1 MAYIQEIHMNVRV
14 GKMGKQLSCFLLAFA
29 LLASASFLLADD
41 LKDAGADTGGMHPHY
56 NLPFGNT
63 LFSPSQAKSD
73 SSGFINASEFPT
85 ADYCAKCHE
94 EAHRQWRESAHA
106 NSFRPP
112 FYRKN
117 VDLLIAQKG
126 IEYTRH
132 CEGCHNPI
140 ALLSGALTTK
150 STADRSFDEDGI
162 TCMVCHS
169 IQKVQNTSGTGSY
182 IMGKPAIIV
191 TADGAP
197 VTRPVSFD
205 EILQHPELHSR
216 AVMRDFYRTPE
227 FCSVCHKAF
236 IPRMLNGYKWLRA
249 FSVYDE
255 WQQTSWSRQ
264 SPLPFYQ
271 KETTSTCQTCHMP
284 PTPAANDYVAK
295 DHKLA
300 SHRWPGANTAIPFFY
315 DYAEQ
320 MRVTEDFLKDSLG
333 IDIFAISKL
342 ESGKEHFIAPLDRQ
356 NFSLL
361 AGETITAE
369 IVIQNRKIGHNLVP
383 EQRDF
388 YESWVE
394 FTAADSNGR
403 EFFHSGALKPDGF
416 LEENAHTYTNRLVD
430 ENGKLV
436 DLHQIWTTKAR
447 TFDNTIPS
455 GQSDLVR
462 FKFRIPANVA
472 GPITLTAKVNYR
484 RFRRGFTN
492 FILAKSVD
500 YPVLQLGSRS
510 LQVKIG
516 KTKGSWPPADKD
528 QMLRWNNY
536 GIALLRQQQYWK
548 AQEAFQKVVEINPNY
563 VDGYINLA
571 IAAYSTLVDTRVD
584 PDGAGNMSA
593 ANSVFKDYS
602 SALQYLAKALE
613 KQPGNYRALFY
624 RGLIYRLQNQSEDAV
639 RDLQL
644 VAKQYPRFRQARQEL
659 GYALFLLKQ
668 YGPARE
674 QFEAL
679 QEINPDDLTAHYY
692 LSLIYRQLGMHSE
705 ADREGAIFSEHK
717 DDPGAALLALYWRE
731 KHPDIARENQPYH
744 VHGNGVKKQ

>member
-1 MAYIQEIHMNVRV
+1 
-14 GKMGKQLSCFLLAFA
+14 
-29 LLASASFLLADD
+29 
-41 LKDAGADTGGMHPHY
+41 
-56 NLPFGNT
+56 
-63 LFSPSQAKSD
+63 
-73 SSGFINASEFPT
+73 
-85 ADYCAKCHE
+85 
-94 EAHRQWRESAHA
+94 
-106 NSFRPP
+106 
-112 FYRKN
+112 
-117 VDLLIAQKG
+117 
-126 IEYTRH
+126 
-132 CEGCHNPI
+132 
-140 ALLSGALTTK
+140 
-150 STADRSFDEDGI
+150 
-162 TCMVCHS
+162 
-169 IQKVQNTSGTGSY
+169 VQNTSGTGSY

-284 PTPAANDYVAK
+284 PTPAANDYGAK

-333 IDIFAISKL
+333 IDIFAMSKL

-472 GPITLTAKVNYR
+472 GPIILTAKVNYR

-692 LSLIYRQLGMHSE
+692 LSLIYRQLGMQSE
-705 ADREGAIFSEHK
+705 ADREGTIFSEHK